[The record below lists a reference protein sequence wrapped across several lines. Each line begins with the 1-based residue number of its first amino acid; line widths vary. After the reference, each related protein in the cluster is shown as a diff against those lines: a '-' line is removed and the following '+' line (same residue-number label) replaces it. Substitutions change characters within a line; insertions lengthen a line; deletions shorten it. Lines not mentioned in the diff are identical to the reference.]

1 MFTKKRK
8 LGKTIDQLKIGD
20 EFNVEKKIEDKD
32 ILLFLGFTNDAN
44 PIYLQHD
51 YASRTPFQKPIVPH
65 IMLNGFVTSA
75 ISMNLPGPGSSILEQ
90 QFSFLKPM
98 YHYGTF
104 KLKVVITK
112 IEEKEHKVYLTVTGK
127 DEYDEMV
134 LDGSLVVSPP
144 YPWKP
149 MTHDSGTFENF

>member
-8 LGKTIDQLKIGD
+8 LGKTIEQLKVGD

-65 IMLNGFVTSA
+65 IMLNGFVSSA
-75 ISMNLPGPGSSILEQ
+75 VSMNLPGPGSAILEQ
-90 QFSFLKPM
+90 QLSFPKPM

-104 KLKVVITK
+104 QLKVVITK
-112 IEEKEHKVYLTVTGK
+112 IEEKEHKVYLSVAGR
-127 DEYDEMV
+127 DEYDEIV
-134 LDGSLVVSPP
+134 LEGSLVVLPP

>member
-65 IMLNGFVTSA
+65 IMLNGFVTSV

-104 KLKVVITK
+104 NLKVVITK